1 MLLEDSNKHSLVS
14 AEDLGGIVFYT
25 SALVGRTNFH
35 EFKEGQEIIIT
46 GLPTV
51 SPDLSFLNGKQR
63 IYKVLEDADGRAR
76 RFVIPKKLPTLTTSN
91 FNPGEFAT
99 VQSYSKV
106 VTLSLLNSPNK
117 FSLATPVERRYQDA
131 CQLIRNNR
139 DYIAE
144 EVVGIINEQFSKDY
158 FAVYNIDTS
167 NNTFDI
173 FLGTT
178 DHVNTYVSGGTVT
191 LVEFICN

>member
-1 MLLEDSNKHSLVS
+1 MQQYSHIQRALLYL
-14 AEDLGGIVFYT
+14 Y
-25 SALVGRTNFH
+25 
-35 EFKEGQEIIIT
+35 
-46 GLPTV
+46 
-51 SPDLSFLNGKQR
+51 
-63 IYKVLEDADGRAR
+63 
-76 RFVIPKKLPTLTTSN
+76 
-91 FNPGEFAT
+91 
-99 VQSYSKV
+99 
-106 VTLSLLNSPNK
+106 LNSPNK
-117 FSLATPVERRYQDA
+117 FSLSTPVERRYQDA

-191 LVEFICN
+191 FGGTSYAISNFVYDNAVTGSCHNYNDKCCGQCII

>member
-1 MLLEDSNKHSLVS
+1 M
-14 AEDLGGIVFYT
+14 
-25 SALVGRTNFH
+25 
-35 EFKEGQEIIIT
+35 
-46 GLPTV
+46 PTV

-76 RFVIPKKLPTLTTSN
+76 RFVIPKKLPSLTTSN
-91 FNPGEFAT
+91 FDPGEFAT
-99 VQSYSKV
+99 VQSYSKS

-117 FSLATPVERRYQDA
+117 FSLSTPVERRYQDA

-178 DHVNTYVSGGTVT
+178 DHTNTYVSGGQ
-191 LVEFICN
+191 

>member
-1 MLLEDSNKHSLVS
+1 MNLKKVKK
-14 AEDLGGIVFYT
+14 F
-25 SALVGRTNFH
+25 
-35 EFKEGQEIIIT
+35 IIE
-46 GLPTV
+46 GLPTY

-76 RFVIPKKLPTLTTSN
+76 RFVIPKKFHGLTNAN
-91 FNPGEFAT
+91 FNPGEFAK
-99 VQSYSKV
+99 VRSYSKS

-117 FSLATPVERRYQDA
+117 FALSTPVERRFQDA

-144 EVVGIINEQFSKDY
+144 EVVGRINEQFSKDY

-167 NNTFDI
+167 KNTFDI
-173 FLGTT
+173 FLGPT

-191 LVEFICN
+191 FGGTSYAISNFVYDNVTGVATITTTMLPLTHYLKMILLN